1 MIQRFEWLIAL
12 RYLRSKR
19 KESFISV
26 VTGFSL
32 VGIVLGV
39 ATLIVVMSVMNGFH
53 KQFLSHVLGIQGHIT
68 LTNTEGNFHNY
79 EDLIEKLN
87 KLPEVTY
94 VAPLIMGQGMIT
106 SEDGNSGVMVRG
118 MAADDLKRKPSV
130 FESITEQ
137 ELAEFKEDKGV
148 ILGISLARNLKV
160 KIGDK
165 VKIVAPDSTS
175 TIIGNIP
182 RIKTFTVI
190 GTFDVGLYQY
200 NSSTIFMP
208 LKDAQIF
215 FKKYDS
221 ISEIE
226 IMLKNPEQL
235 YSAKQAISKLAGD
248 NVILIDW
255 QKSQEK
261 FFKALEVERTVMFLI
276 LTLIIL
282 VAALNIVS
290 GLIMLVKEKSTNI
303 AILRTIGASKA
314 SIIKIFIISGS
325 MIGIG
330 GTFLGVILGVSFAM
344 NIESIKEA
352 LESITGT
359 NLFDP
364 VVYFLTTLPS
374 DLELSSV
381 IKVACMS
388 LAFSI
393 LATIYPAWRASRLT
407 PAEILRYN

>member
-1 MIQRFEWLIAL
+1 MIQSFEWLIAL

-32 VGIVLGV
+32 VGIILGV

-53 KQFLSHVLGIQGHIT
+53 KQFLSHVLGIQGHVT
-68 LTNTEGNFHNY
+68 LAKTDGVFQNY
-79 EDLIEKLN
+79 EDFIARLN
-87 KLPEVTY
+87 KIPDITY
-94 VAPLIMGQGMIT
+94 IAPLVMGQGMAT
-106 SEDGNSGVMVRG
+106 SNLDNSGVMVRG
-118 MAADDLKRKPSV
+118 MTAADLKKKPMV
-130 FESITEQ
+130 YESITDQ
-137 ELAEFKEDKGV
+137 ELDDFKEGKGV
-148 ILGISLARNLKV
+148 IVGISLAQKLQVR
-160 KIGDK
+160 IGDTI
-165 VKIVAPDSTS
+165 KIVAPDSTN
-175 TIIGNIP
+175 TVIGNIP
-182 RIKTFTVI
+182 RIKTFPVI
-190 GTFDVGLYQY
+190 GLFDVGLYQY

-208 LKDAQIF
+208 LSDAQTF
-215 FKKYDS
+215 FKKYDAVT
-221 ISEIE
+221 EIE
-226 IMLKNPEQL
+226 IMLKNPEQVQHIK
-235 YSAKQAISKLAGD
+235 KQIRALVGD
-248 NVILIDW
+248 DVKLIDW

-282 VAALNIVS
+282 VAALNIIS

-303 AILRTIGASKA
+303 AILRTIGSSKS

-325 MIGIG
+325 MIGIT

-344 NIESIKEA
+344 NIERIKNL

-374 DLELSSV
+374 DLEISSV
-381 IKVACMS
+381 VKVASMS
-388 LAFSI
+388 LIFSV

-407 PAEILRYN
+407 PAEVLRYN

>member
-1 MIQRFEWLIAL
+1 MIQSFEWLIAL

-53 KQFLSHVLGIQGHIT
+53 KQFLSHVLGIQGHVT
-68 LTNTEGNFHNY
+68 LAKADGVFQNY
-79 EDLIEKLN
+79 EDLIARLN
-87 KLPEVTY
+87 KIPDITY
-94 VAPLIMGQGMIT
+94 VAPLVIGQGMAT
-106 SEDGNSGVMVRG
+106 SQSDNSGVIVRG
-118 MAADDLKRKPSV
+118 MTAADLKKKPMV
-130 FESITEQ
+130 YESMNDE
-137 ELAEFKEDKGV
+137 ELDNFKEGKGV
-148 ILGISLARNLKV
+148 ILGISLAQKLNVR
-160 KIGDK
+160 IGDAI
-165 VKIVAPDSTS
+165 KIVAPDSTN
-175 TIIGNIP
+175 TVIGNIP
-182 RIKTFTVI
+182 RIKTFPVI
-190 GTFDVGLYQY
+190 GLFDVGLYQY

-208 LKDAQIF
+208 LSDAQIF
-215 FKKYDS
+215 FKKYDAVT
-221 ISEIE
+221 EIE

-235 YSAKQAISKLAGD
+235 QSIKKQISPLVGD
-248 NVILIDW
+248 DVKLIDW

-282 VAALNIVS
+282 VAALNIIS

-314 SIIKIFIISGS
+314 SIIRIFIISGS
-325 MIGIG
+325 MIGIS
-330 GTFLGVILGVSFAM
+330 GTFLGVILGISFAM
-344 NIESIKEA
+344 NIERIKTA

-374 DLELSSV
+374 DLEISSV
-381 IKVACMS
+381 IKIASMS
-388 LAFSI
+388 LIFSV
-393 LATIYPAWRASRLT
+393 LATAYPAWRASRLT

>member
-1 MIQRFEWLIAL
+1 MIQSFEWLIAL

-68 LTNTEGNFHNY
+68 LAKANGVFQNH
-79 EDLIEKLN
+79 EDLITRLN
-87 KLPEVTY
+87 KIPDITY
-94 VAPLIMGQGMIT
+94 VAPLVIGQGMAT
-106 SEDGNSGVMVRG
+106 SQSDNSGVIVRG
-118 MAADDLKRKPSV
+118 MTAADLKKKPMV
-130 FESITEQ
+130 YESMNDE
-137 ELAEFKEDKGV
+137 ELDNFKEGKGV
-148 ILGISLARNLKV
+148 ILGISLAQKLNVR
-160 KIGDK
+160 IGDAI
-165 VKIVAPDSTS
+165 KIVAPDSTN
-175 TIIGNIP
+175 TVIGNIP
-182 RIKTFTVI
+182 RIKTFPVI
-190 GTFDVGLYQY
+190 GLFDVGLYQY

-208 LKDAQIF
+208 LSDAQIF
-215 FKKYDS
+215 FKKYDAVT
-221 ISEIE
+221 EIE

-235 YSAKQAISKLAGD
+235 QSIKKQISPLVGD
-248 NVILIDW
+248 DVKLIDW

-282 VAALNIVS
+282 VAALNIIS

-303 AILRTIGASKA
+303 AILRTMGASKA
-314 SIIKIFIISGS
+314 SIIRIFIISGS
-325 MIGIG
+325 MIGII
-330 GTFLGVILGVSFAM
+330 GTFLGVILGISFAM
-344 NIESIKEA
+344 NIERIKTA

-374 DLELSSV
+374 DLEISSV
-381 IKVACMS
+381 IKVASMS
-388 LAFSI
+388 LIFSV
-393 LATIYPAWRASRLT
+393 LATVYPAWRASRLT

>member
-1 MIQRFEWLIAL
+1 MINSFEWLIAL

-32 VGIVLGV
+32 AGIILGV

-53 KQFLSHVLGIQGHIT
+53 KQFLSHVLGIQGHIS
-68 LTNTEGNFHNY
+68 LSKVEGVFQDYDELVAQINR
-79 EDLIEKLN
+79 I
-87 KLPEVTY
+87 PEVSY
-94 VAPLIMGQGMIT
+94 VAPLVIGQGMAT
-106 SEDGNSGVMVRG
+106 SQSDNSGVIVRG
-118 MAADDLKRKPSV
+118 MTAENLKNKPLV
-130 FESITEQ
+130 FESITEN
-137 ELAEFKEDKGV
+137 ELNNFKEGKGV
-148 ILGISLARNLKV
+148 IIGVSLAQKLRLH
-160 KIGDK
+160 IGDDI
-165 VKIVAPDSTS
+165 KIVSPDSTN

-182 RIKTFTVI
+182 RIKTFKVI
-190 GTFDVGLYQY
+190 GFFDAGLYQY
-200 NSSTIFMP
+200 NSSTIFM
-208 LKDAQIF
+208 LLSDAQIF
-215 FKKYDS
+215 FKKYDAVT
-221 ISEIE
+221 EIE

-235 YSAKQAISKLAGD
+235 KSIKKEISAIVGD
-248 NVILIDW
+248 NVQIIDW

-282 VAALNIVS
+282 VAALNIIS

-303 AILRTIGASKA
+303 AILRTMGASKS
-314 SIIKIFIISGS
+314 SIIKIFILSGS
-325 MIGIG
+325 MIGIT
-330 GTFLGVILGVSFAM
+330 GTLLGVILGVSFSV
-344 NIESIKEA
+344 NIDRIKSA

-374 DLELSSV
+374 DLEISSV
-381 IKVACMS
+381 IKVASMS
-388 LAFSI
+388 LIFSV

>member
-1 MIQRFEWLIAL
+1 MIQSFEWLIAL

-68 LTNTEGNFHNY
+68 LAKANGVFQNH
-79 EDLIEKLN
+79 EDLITRLN
-87 KLPEVTY
+87 KIPDITY
-94 VAPLIMGQGMIT
+94 VAPLVIGQGMAT
-106 SEDGNSGVMVRG
+106 SQSDNSGVIVRG
-118 MAADDLKRKPSV
+118 MTAADLKKKPIV
-130 FESITEQ
+130 YESMNDE
-137 ELAEFKEDKGV
+137 ELDNFKEGKGV
-148 ILGISLARNLKV
+148 ILGISLAQKLNVR
-160 KIGDK
+160 IGDAI
-165 VKIVAPDSTS
+165 KIVAPDSTN
-175 TIIGNIP
+175 TVIGNIP
-182 RIKTFTVI
+182 RIKTFPVI
-190 GTFDVGLYQY
+190 GLFDVGLYQY

-208 LKDAQIF
+208 LSDAQIF
-215 FKKYDS
+215 FKKYDAVT
-221 ISEIE
+221 EIE

-235 YSAKQAISKLAGD
+235 QSIKKQISPLVGD
-248 NVILIDW
+248 DVKLIDW

-282 VAALNIVS
+282 VAALNIIS

-303 AILRTIGASKA
+303 AILRTMGASKA
-314 SIIKIFIISGS
+314 SIIRIFIISGS
-325 MIGIG
+325 MIGII
-330 GTFLGVILGVSFAM
+330 GTFLGVILGISFAM
-344 NIESIKEA
+344 NIERIKTA

-374 DLELSSV
+374 DLEISSV
-381 IKVACMS
+381 IKVASMS
-388 LAFSI
+388 LIFSV
-393 LATIYPAWRASRLT
+393 LATVYPAWRASRLT

>member
-1 MIQRFEWLIAL
+1 MIQSFEWLIAL

-32 VGIVLGV
+32 LGIVLGV

-53 KQFLSHVLGIQGHIT
+53 KQFLSHVLGIQGHVT
-68 LTNTEGNFHNY
+68 LAKADGVFQNY
-79 EDLIEKLN
+79 EELITKLN
-87 KLPEVTY
+87 KIPDITY
-94 VAPLIMGQGMIT
+94 VAPLVIGQGMAT
-106 SEDGNSGVMVRG
+106 SKSDNSGVIVRG
-118 MAADDLKRKPSV
+118 MTATDLKKKPMV
-130 FESITEQ
+130 YESITDQ
-137 ELAEFKEDKGV
+137 ELDNFEEGKGV
-148 ILGISLARNLKV
+148 ILGISLAQKLNVR
-160 KIGDK
+160 IGDTI
-165 VKIVAPDSTS
+165 KIVAPDSTN
-175 TIIGNIP
+175 TVIGNIP
-182 RIKTFTVI
+182 RIKTFPVI
-190 GTFDVGLYQY
+190 GLFDVGLYQY

-208 LKDAQIF
+208 LSDAQIF
-215 FKKYDS
+215 FKKYDAVT
-221 ISEIE
+221 EIE

-235 YSAKQAISKLAGD
+235 QSIKKQISTLVGD
-248 NVILIDW
+248 DVKLIDW

-261 FFKALEVERTVMFLI
+261 FFRALEVERTVMFLI

-282 VAALNIVS
+282 VAALNIIS
-290 GLIMLVKEKSTNI
+290 GLIMLVKEKSSNI
-303 AILRTIGASKA
+303 AILRTIGASKG
-314 SIIKIFIISGS
+314 SIIRIFIISGS
-325 MIGIG
+325 MIGIT

-344 NIESIKEA
+344 NIDRIKDA

-374 DLELSSV
+374 DLEISSV
-381 IKVACMS
+381 IKVAGMS
-388 LAFSI
+388 LIFSV